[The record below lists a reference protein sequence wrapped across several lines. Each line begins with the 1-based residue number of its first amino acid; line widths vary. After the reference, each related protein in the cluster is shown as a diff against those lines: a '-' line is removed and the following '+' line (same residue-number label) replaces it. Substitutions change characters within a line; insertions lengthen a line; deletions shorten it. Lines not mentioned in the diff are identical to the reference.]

1 MIKII
6 FNKERNRK
14 IIKFTNFLGYKIADF
29 KNLSLYN
36 RQKGDWRLKKV
47 SIMGISK

>member
-6 FNKERNRK
+6 FNEEINRK
-14 IIKFTNFLGYKIADF
+14 IIKFTNFLGYKVDF
-29 KNLSLYN
+29 KNFSLFN
-36 RQKGDWRLKKV
+36 PKKGDWRIKKV